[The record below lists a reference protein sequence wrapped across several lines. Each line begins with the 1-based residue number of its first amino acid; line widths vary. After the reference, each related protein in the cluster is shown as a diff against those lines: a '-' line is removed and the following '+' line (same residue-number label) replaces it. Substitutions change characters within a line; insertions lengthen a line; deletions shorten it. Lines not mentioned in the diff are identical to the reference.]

1 MKWKST
7 MSERVI
13 KQEIG
18 AQVRGIEHRKIIGDK
33 CHHTDEINLNG
44 QFFAYFIHP
53 NVAHVVTV
61 KKALKIG
68 VKEI

>member
-1 MKWKST
+1 MKWKSK
-7 MSERVI
+7 MPEIVI
-13 KQEIG
+13 KQGIE
-18 AQVRGIEHRKIIGDK
+18 AQVRVIEHRKIIGDQ

-44 QFFAYFIHP
+44 RFFAYFIHP

>member
-1 MKWKST
+1 MKWKSK
-7 MSERVI
+7 MPEIVI
-13 KQEIG
+13 KQGIE
-18 AQVRGIEHRKIIGDK
+18 AQVRVIEHRKIIGDK

-53 NVAHVVTV
+53 NVAHDVAV
-61 KKALKIG
+61 KKASKIG